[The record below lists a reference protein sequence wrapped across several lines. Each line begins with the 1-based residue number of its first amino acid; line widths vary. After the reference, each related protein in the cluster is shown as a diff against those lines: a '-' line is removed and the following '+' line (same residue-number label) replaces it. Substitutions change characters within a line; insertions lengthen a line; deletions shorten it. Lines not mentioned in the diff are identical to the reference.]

1 VNPSYLDETAMTTV
15 TRVKKRDGRLVE
27 FDQIKITNAIYK
39 ALYAVEGKDG
49 DTAKNISDKV
59 VEKLNAK
66 YAGKTPGVEAIQD
79 IVVDTLYESGHIRVA
94 DDYQAY
100 RTKKAELRTLRGELG
115 ILDEPK
121 LTVNAMEVLE
131 KRYLLKNEK
140 GNLVETPTGMFMRVA
155 KAVAE
160 ADKKYGADSAASA
173 KEFYETMSKLEF
185 LPNSPTLFN
194 AGTKTGFALS
204 ACYVLP
210 VEDSLEGIF
219 TSLKNMALIEQTG
232 GGVGFDFSRLRP
244 AGDVVKTTMGV
255 ASGPV
260 SFMKIFDA
268 ATEVIKAGGRRRGAM
283 MAILR
288 VDHPDVIDF
297 ITAKTHTG
305 VLTNFNISVT
315 ATDAFMQA
323 VEDNTD
329 YDLINPRTKQP
340 VKRLSARYVWD
351 RLIDNAWRSGDPGI
365 VFIDEINRHNPTPAI
380 GVIESTNP
388 CGEQPLLPYES
399 CNLGSINLS
408 KMLRGTEIDYEKLQK
423 TVHTAIHFLDNVIDV
438 NPYPLRETDA
448 ITRANR
454 KIGLGVMGFADLLI
468 LLGIPYDS
476 VKATEIGEQI
486 ARFINEEAGKAS
498 EQLGLTRGNFPNF
511 EESIWKSK
519 FRARRNATVT
529 TVAPTGT
536 ISIIAGCS
544 SGIEPLFAVAFM
556 RHVLEGARLFEL
568 HPIFEQL
575 SKERGFYG
583 GETLDKIVSHGTI
596 KDIEGV
602 PEDIRRIFVTAHNIA
617 PEWHVRIQAAF
628 QKYIE
633 NAVSKTV
640 NLPEDASLSDVEGVY
655 HLAYRLHC
663 KGVTVY
669 RYGSKG
675 AQILNLGVEAR
686 GEGKAATASA
696 EYAGGRPIEGCEVC
710 G

>member
-1 VNPSYLDETAMTTV
+1 MTGTV
-15 TRVKKRDGRLVE
+15 GKVTKRDGRLVP
-27 FDQIKITNAIYK
+27 FDQAKITNAIYK

-49 DTAKNISDKV
+49 DTAKAVSDRV
-59 VEKLNAK
+59 VEKLK
-66 YAGKTPGVEAIQD
+66 QYPGQTPGVEAIQD
-79 IVVDTLYESGHIRVA
+79 LVVETLRETGHPRVA
-94 DDYQAY
+94 DDYQTY
-100 RTKKAELRTLRGELG
+100 RERKAELRALRGELG
-115 ILDEPK
+115 IQDEPK

-131 KRYLLKNEK
+131 KRYLLKDEE
-140 GNLVETPTGMFMRVA
+140 GNLAETPTGMFLRVA
-155 KAVAE
+155 EAVAE
-160 ADKKYGADSAASA
+160 ADKKYGDDPAASA
-173 KEFYETMSKLEF
+173 EEFYAAMSRLEF

-210 VEDSLEGIF
+210 IEDSLEGIF

-288 VDHPDVIDF
+288 VDHPDVIEF
-297 ITAKTHTG
+297 ITAKTRPG
-305 VLTNFNISVT
+305 ALTNFNISVT

-323 VEDNTD
+323 VENNED
-329 YDLINPRTKQP
+329 YTLINPRTKKP
-340 VKRLSARYVWD
+340 VKRLGARYVWD
-351 RLIDNAWRSGDPGI
+351 RLVDNAWRSGDPGI
-365 VFIDEINRHNPTPAI
+365 IFIDEVNRHNPTPTLGPMA
-380 GVIESTNP
+380 STNP

-408 KMLRGTEIDYEKLQK
+408 KMLRGGAVDWEKLGK
-423 TVHTAIHFLDNVIDV
+423 TVRTAVHFLDNVIDI
-438 NPYPLRETDA
+438 NPYPLRETDE

-468 LLGIPYDS
+468 LMDAPYDS
-476 VKATEIGEQI
+476 ERAAEIGEEI

-498 EQLGLTRGNFPNF
+498 ERLGLERGSFPNF
-511 EESIWKSK
+511 GGSIWKGK
-519 FRARRNATVT
+519 YRARRNATVT

-544 SGIEPLFAVAFM
+544 SGVEPLFAVAFM

-568 HPIFEQL
+568 HPIFEKIA
-575 SKERGFYG
+575 KERGFYS
-583 GETLDKIVSHGTI
+583 GETLEKIVSHGTI
-596 KDIEGV
+596 GDVEDV
-602 PEDIRRIFVTAHNIA
+602 PEDVRRLFVTAHDIA

-628 QKYIE
+628 QRHTE

-640 NLPEDASLSDVEGVY
+640 NLPEDASLSDVEGVFR
-655 HLAYRLHC
+655 LAYRLRC

-675 AQILNLGVEAR
+675 TQVLNLG
-686 GEGKAATASA
+686 GEGRVATASA

>member
-1 VNPSYLDETAMTTV
+1 MTGTV
-15 TRVKKRDGRLVE
+15 GKVTKRDGRLVP
-27 FDQIKITNAIYK
+27 FDQAKITNAIYK

-49 DTAKNISDKV
+49 DTAKAVSDRV
-59 VEKLNAK
+59 VEKLK
-66 YAGKTPGVEAIQD
+66 QYPGQTPGVEAIQD
-79 IVVDTLYESGHIRVA
+79 LVVETLRETGHPRVA
-94 DDYQAY
+94 DDYQTY
-100 RTKKAELRTLRGELG
+100 RERKAELRALRGELG
-115 ILDEPK
+115 IQDEPK

-131 KRYLLKNEK
+131 KRYLLKDEE
-140 GNLVETPTGMFMRVA
+140 GNLAETPTGMFLRVA
-155 KAVAE
+155 EAVAE
-160 ADKKYGADSAASA
+160 ADKKYGDDPAASA
-173 KEFYETMSKLEF
+173 EEFYAAMSRLEF

-210 VEDSLEGIF
+210 IEDSLEGIF

-297 ITAKTHTG
+297 ITAKTRPG
-305 VLTNFNISVT
+305 ALTNFNISVT
-315 ATDAFMQA
+315 ATDAFVQA
-323 VEDNTD
+323 VENNED
-329 YDLINPRTKQP
+329 YTLINPRTKKP
-340 VKRLSARYVWD
+340 VKRLGARYVWD
-351 RLIDNAWRSGDPGI
+351 RLVDNAWRSGDPGI
-365 VFIDEINRHNPTPAI
+365 IFIDEVNRHNPTPTLGPMA
-380 GVIESTNP
+380 STNP

-408 KMLRGTEIDYEKLQK
+408 KMLRGGAVDWEKLGK
-423 TVHTAIHFLDNVIDV
+423 TVRTAVHFLDNVIDI
-438 NPYPLRETDA
+438 NPYPLRETDE

-468 LLGIPYDS
+468 LMDAPYDS
-476 VKATEIGEQI
+476 ERAAEIGEEI

-498 EQLGLTRGNFPNF
+498 ERLGLERGSFPNF
-511 EESIWKSK
+511 GGSIWKGK
-519 FRARRNATVT
+519 YRARRNATVT

-544 SGIEPLFAVAFM
+544 SGVEPLFAVAFM

-568 HPIFEQL
+568 HPIFEKIA
-575 SKERGFYG
+575 KERGFYS
-583 GETLDKIVSHGTI
+583 GETLEKIVSHGTI
-596 KDIEGV
+596 GDVEDV
-602 PEDIRRIFVTAHNIA
+602 PEDVRRLFVTAHDIA
-617 PEWHVRIQAAF
+617 PEWHIRIQAAF
-628 QKYIE
+628 QRHTE

-640 NLPEDASLSDVEGVY
+640 NLPEDASLSDVEGVFR
-655 HLAYRLHC
+655 LAYRLRC

-675 AQILNLGVEAR
+675 TQVLNLG
-686 GEGKAATASA
+686 GEGRVATASA

>member
-1 VNPSYLDETAMTTV
+1 MIHRIFEETMTA
-15 TRVKKRDGRLVE
+15 TRVKKRDGRLVD
-27 FDQIKITNAIYK
+27 FDQSKITNAIFK
-39 ALYAVEGKDG
+39 ALMAVEGNG
-49 DTAKNISDKV
+49 DAAKIISDRV
-59 VEKLNAK
+59 VEKINVR
-66 YAGKTPGVEAIQD
+66 YEGKTPGVEAIQD
-79 IVVDTLYESGHIRVA
+79 LVVQTLHEEGYTRVA
-94 DDYQAY
+94 DNYQSY

-121 LTVNAMEVLE
+121 LTVNALEVLE
-131 KRYLLKNEK
+131 KRYLLRDDK
-140 GNLVETPTGMFMRVA
+140 GNLMETPTGMFMRVA

-160 ADKKYGADSAASA
+160 ADRNYGCDPAAA
-173 KEFYETMSKLEF
+173 ANEFYMIMSRLDF

-194 AGTKTGFALS
+194 AGTRTGFALS

-244 AGDVVKTTMGV
+244 SGDIVKTTMGV

-288 VDHPDVIDF
+288 VDHPDVLEF
-297 ITAKTHTG
+297 ITAKTRPG

-315 ATDAFMQA
+315 ATDAFMKA
-323 VEDNTD
+323 VTNGGE
-329 YDLINPRTKQP
+329 YELINPRTKQP
-340 VKRLSARYVWD
+340 IKHLNARYVWD
-351 RLIDNAWRSGDPGI
+351 RLIDNAWRSGDPGV
-365 VFIDEINRHNPTPAI
+365 VFIDEVNRYNPTPSV

-399 CNLGSINLS
+399 CNLGSINLA
-408 KMLRGTEIDYEKLQK
+408 KMIYGTEIDWEKLRK
-423 TVHTAIHFLDNVIDV
+423 TVQTAIHFLDNVIDI
-438 NPYPLRETDA
+438 NPYPLKETDV

-468 LLGIPYDS
+468 LLGVPYDS
-476 VKATEIGEQI
+476 EKAVEIGDQV

-498 EQLGLTRGNFPNF
+498 EQLAMRRGSFPNF
-511 EESIWKSK
+511 DKSIWKSR
-519 FRARRNATVT
+519 FMVRRNATVT
-529 TVAPTGT
+529 TIAPTGS

-544 SGIEPLFAVAFM
+544 SGVEPLFAVAFM

-568 HPIFEQL
+568 HSIFEQMA
-575 SKERGFYG
+575 KERGFYG
-583 GETLDKIVSHGTI
+583 GETLEKIVSHGTI
-596 KDIEGV
+596 KDIEGI
-602 PEDIRRIFVTAHNIA
+602 PEEIRRLFVTAHDIA

-628 QKYIE
+628 QRHCE

-640 NLPEDASLSDVEGVY
+640 NLPEDASISDVEKVY
-655 HLAYRLHC
+655 RLAYELHC
-663 KGVTVY
+663 KGVTIY

-675 AQILNLGVEAR
+675 AQVLNLGVESR
-686 GEGKAATASA
+686 GEGNVATASA

>member
-1 VNPSYLDETAMTTV
+1 MAGAVK
-15 TRVKKRDGRLVE
+15 RVRKRDGRLVD
-27 FDQIKITNAIYK
+27 FDQGKITHAIYK
-39 ALYAVEGKDG
+39 ALFAVEGKDG
-49 DTAKNISDKV
+49 DTAKTVSDRV
-59 VEKLNAK
+59 VEKLSK
-66 YAGKTPGVEAIQD
+66 LYTGKTAGVEAIQD
-79 IVVDTLYESGHIRVA
+79 IVVETLRETGHDLVA
-94 DDYQAY
+94 LDYQSY
-100 RTKKAELRTLRGELG
+100 RERKAGLRALRGELG

-121 LTVNAMEVLE
+121 LTVNAIEVLE
-131 KRYLLKNEK
+131 KRYLLKNER
-140 GNLVETPTGMFMRVA
+140 GELIETPTGMFWR
-155 KAVAE
+155 VAE
-160 ADKKYGADSAASA
+160 AVAFADEKYRGDSKAAA
-173 KEFYETMSKLEF
+173 KEFYSAMSRLEF

-219 TSLKNMALIEQTG
+219 TSLKNMALVEQTG

-288 VDHPDVIDF
+288 VDHPDVIEF
-297 ITAKTHTG
+297 ITAKTHPG
-305 VLTNFNISVT
+305 VLTNFNISV
-315 ATDAFMQA
+315 AVTDAFMDA
-323 VEDNTD
+323 VEGNND

-340 VKRLSARYVWD
+340 VTKLSARYVWD
-351 RLIDNAWRSGDPGI
+351 RLVDNAWRSGDPGI
-365 VFIDEINRHNPTPAI
+365 VFIDEVNRHNPTPFV

-408 KMLRGTEIDYEKLQK
+408 KMFIEGAVDWDKLRRTTY
-423 TVHTAIHFLDNVIDV
+423 TAVHFLDNVIDV
-438 NPYPLRETDA
+438 NPYPLKETDK

-468 LLGIPYDS
+468 LMGVPYDS
-476 VKATEIGEQI
+476 EKATEIGEEI
-486 ARFINEEAGKAS
+486 VKFINEEAGKAS
-498 EQLGLTRGNFPNF
+498 ERLGLERGSFPNF
-511 EESIWKSK
+511 ETSIWKGK
-519 FRARRNATVT
+519 FKARRNATVT
-529 TVAPTGT
+529 TIAPTGT

-544 SGIEPLFAVAFM
+544 SGVEPLFAVAFM
-556 RHVLEGARLFEL
+556 RHVLEGTRLFEL
-568 HPIFEQL
+568 HPIFEEL
-575 SKERGFYG
+575 AKRRGFYG
-583 GETLDKIVSHGTI
+583 GETLERVVSHGTI
-596 KDIEGV
+596 RDVEGI
-602 PEDIRRIFVTAHNIA
+602 PEDLRRIFVTAHDIA
-617 PEWHVRIQAAF
+617 PEWHVKIQAAF
-628 QKYIE
+628 QRHTE

-640 NLPEDASLSDVEGVY
+640 NLPEDASLNDVENVF
-655 HLAYRLHC
+655 HLAYKLGC

-675 AQILNLGVEAR
+675 VQVLNLGVESR
-686 GEGKAATASA
+686 GEEKVATAEA
-696 EYAGGRPIEGCEVC
+696 EYAGGRPIKGCEVC

>member
-1 VNPSYLDETAMTTV
+1 MAGAVK
-15 TRVKKRDGRLVE
+15 RVRKRDGRLVD
-27 FDQIKITNAIYK
+27 FDQGKITHAIYK
-39 ALYAVEGKDG
+39 ALFAVEGKDG
-49 DTAKNISDKV
+49 DAAKTVSDRV
-59 VEKLNAK
+59 VEKLSK
-66 YAGKTPGVEAIQD
+66 LYAGKTPGVEAIQD
-79 IVVDTLYESGHIRVA
+79 IVVETLRETGHDLVA
-94 DDYQAY
+94 LDYQSY
-100 RTKKAELRTLRGELG
+100 RERKAGLRALRGELG

-121 LTVNAMEVLE
+121 LTVNAIEVLE

-140 GNLVETPTGMFMRVA
+140 GELIETPTGMFWR
-155 KAVAE
+155 VAE
-160 ADKKYGADSAASA
+160 AVALADEKYRGDSKAAA
-173 KEFYETMSKLEF
+173 KEFYGAMSRLEF
-185 LPNSPTLFN
+185 IPNSPTLFN

-210 VEDSLEGIF
+210 IEDSLEGIF
-219 TSLKNMALIEQTG
+219 TSLKNMALVEQTG

-288 VDHPDVIDF
+288 VDHPDVIEF
-297 ITAKTHTG
+297 ITAKTHPG

-315 ATDAFMQA
+315 VTDAFMDA
-323 VEDNTD
+323 VEGNND

-340 VKRLSARYVWD
+340 VTKLSARYVWD
-351 RLIDNAWRSGDPGI
+351 RLVDNAWRSGDPGI
-365 VFIDEINRHNPTPAI
+365 VFIDEVNRHNPTPVV

-408 KMLRGTEIDYEKLQK
+408 KMFREGAVDWDKLRRTTY
-423 TVHTAIHFLDNVIDV
+423 TAVHFLDNVIDV
-438 NPYPLRETDA
+438 NPYPLKETDK

-468 LLGIPYDS
+468 LMGVPYDS
-476 VKATEIGEQI
+476 EKATEIGEEI
-486 ARFINEEAGKAS
+486 AKFINEEAGKAS
-498 EQLGLTRGNFPNF
+498 ERLGLERGSFPNF
-511 EESIWKSK
+511 EASIWKGK
-519 FRARRNATVT
+519 FKARRNATVT
-529 TVAPTGT
+529 TIAPTGT

-568 HPIFEQL
+568 HPIFEEIA
-575 SKERGFYG
+575 KKRGFYG
-583 GETLDKIVSHGTI
+583 ETLEKIVSHGTI
-596 KDIEGV
+596 REVEGI
-602 PEDIRRIFVTAHNIA
+602 PEDLRRVFVTAHDIP
-617 PEWHVRIQAAF
+617 PEWHVKIQAAF
-628 QKYIE
+628 QRHTE

-640 NLPEDASLSDVEGVY
+640 NLPEDASLNDVENVF
-655 HLAYRLHC
+655 HLAYKLGC

-675 AQILNLGVEAR
+675 VQVLNLGVESR
-686 GEGKAATASA
+686 GEEKVATAEA

>member
-1 VNPSYLDETAMTTV
+1 MAGAVK
-15 TRVKKRDGRLVE
+15 RVRKRDGRLVD
-27 FDQIKITNAIYK
+27 FDQGKITHAIYK
-39 ALYAVEGKDG
+39 ALFAVEGKDG
-49 DTAKNISDKV
+49 DAAKTVSDRV
-59 VEKLNAK
+59 VEKLSK
-66 YAGKTPGVEAIQD
+66 LYAGKTPGVEAIQD
-79 IVVDTLYESGHIRVA
+79 IVVETLRETGHDLVA
-94 DDYQAY
+94 LDYQSY
-100 RTKKAELRTLRGELG
+100 RERKAGLRALRGELG

-121 LTVNAMEVLE
+121 LTVNAIEVLE

-140 GNLVETPTGMFMRVA
+140 GELIETPTGMFWR
-155 KAVAE
+155 VAE
-160 ADKKYGADSAASA
+160 AVAFADEKYRGDSKAAA
-173 KEFYETMSKLEF
+173 KEFYGAMSRLEF
-185 LPNSPTLFN
+185 IPNSPTLFN

-210 VEDSLEGIF
+210 IEDSLEGIF
-219 TSLKNMALIEQTG
+219 TSLKNMALVEQTG

-288 VDHPDVIDF
+288 VDHPDVIEF
-297 ITAKTHTG
+297 ITAKTHPG

-315 ATDAFMQA
+315 VTDAFMDA
-323 VEDNTD
+323 VEGNND

-340 VKRLSARYVWD
+340 VTKLSARYVWD
-351 RLIDNAWRSGDPGI
+351 RLVDNAWRSGDPGI
-365 VFIDEINRHNPTPAI
+365 VFIDEVNRHNPTPVV

-408 KMLRGTEIDYEKLQK
+408 KMFREGAVDWDKLRRTTY
-423 TVHTAIHFLDNVIDV
+423 TAVHFLDNVIDV
-438 NPYPLRETDA
+438 NPYPLKETDK

-468 LLGIPYDS
+468 LMGVPYDS
-476 VKATEIGEQI
+476 EKATESGEEI
-486 ARFINEEAGKAS
+486 AKFINEEAGKAS
-498 EQLGLTRGNFPNF
+498 ERLGLERGSFPNF
-511 EESIWKSK
+511 EASIWKGK
-519 FRARRNATVT
+519 FKARRNATVT
-529 TVAPTGT
+529 TIAPTGT

-568 HPIFEQL
+568 HPIFEEIA
-575 SKERGFYG
+575 KRRGFYG
-583 GETLDKIVSHGTI
+583 ETLEKIVSHGTI
-596 KDIEGV
+596 REVEGI
-602 PEDIRRIFVTAHNIA
+602 PEDLRRVFVTAHDIP
-617 PEWHVRIQAAF
+617 PEWHVKIQAAF
-628 QKYIE
+628 QRHTE

-640 NLPEDASLSDVEGVY
+640 NLPEDASLNDVENVF
-655 HLAYRLHC
+655 HLAYKLGC

-675 AQILNLGVEAR
+675 VQVLNLGVESR
-686 GEGKAATASA
+686 GEEKVATAEA

>member
-1 VNPSYLDETAMTTV
+1 MTGTAGKV
-15 TRVKKRDGRLVE
+15 TKRDGRLVP
-27 FDQIKITNAIYK
+27 FDQAKITNAIYK

-49 DTAKNISDKV
+49 DTAKAVSDRV
-59 VEKLNAK
+59 VEKLK
-66 YAGKTPGVEAIQD
+66 QYPGQTPGVEAIQD
-79 IVVDTLYESGHIRVA
+79 LVVETLRETGHPRVA
-94 DDYQAY
+94 DDYQTY
-100 RTKKAELRTLRGELG
+100 RERKAELRALRGELG
-115 ILDEPK
+115 IQDEPK

-131 KRYLLKNEK
+131 KRYLLKDEE
-140 GNLVETPTGMFMRVA
+140 GNLAETPTGMFLRVA
-155 KAVAE
+155 EAVAE
-160 ADKKYGADSAASA
+160 ADKKYGDDPAASA
-173 KEFYETMSKLEF
+173 EEFYAAMSRLEF

-210 VEDSLEGIF
+210 IEDSLEGIF

-297 ITAKTHTG
+297 ITAKTRPG
-305 VLTNFNISVT
+305 VLTNFNTSVA

-323 VEDNTD
+323 VENNED
-329 YDLINPRTKQP
+329 YTLINPRTKKP
-340 VKRLSARYVWD
+340 VKRLGARYVWD
-351 RLIDNAWRSGDPGI
+351 RLVDNAWRSGDPGI
-365 VFIDEINRHNPTPAI
+365 IFIDEVNRHNPTPTLGPMA
-380 GVIESTNP
+380 STNP

-408 KMLRGTEIDYEKLQK
+408 KMLRGGAVDWEKLGK

-438 NPYPLRETDA
+438 NPYPLKETDE

-468 LLGIPYDS
+468 LMDAPYDS
-476 VKATEIGEQI
+476 ERAAEIGEEI

-498 EQLGLTRGNFPNF
+498 ERLGLERGSFPNF
-511 EESIWKSK
+511 GGSIWKGK
-519 FRARRNATVT
+519 YGARRNATVT

-544 SGIEPLFAVAFM
+544 SGVEPLFAVAFM

-568 HPIFEQL
+568 HPIFEKIA
-575 SKERGFYG
+575 KERGFYS
-583 GETLDKIVSHGTI
+583 GETLEKIVSHGTI
-596 KDIEGV
+596 GDVEDV
-602 PEDIRRIFVTAHNIA
+602 PEDVRRLFVTAHDIA

-628 QKYIE
+628 QRHTE

-640 NLPEDASLSDVEGVY
+640 NLPEDASLSDVEGVFR
-655 HLAYRLHC
+655 LAYRLRC

-675 AQILNLGVEAR
+675 TQVLNLG
-686 GEGKAATASA
+686 GEGRVATASA

>member
-1 VNPSYLDETAMTTV
+1 MTGTV
-15 TRVKKRDGRLVE
+15 GKVTKRDGRLVP
-27 FDQIKITNAIYK
+27 FDQAKITNAIYK

-49 DTAKNISDKV
+49 DTAKAVSDRV
-59 VEKLNAK
+59 VEKLK
-66 YAGKTPGVEAIQD
+66 QYPGQTPGVEAIQD
-79 IVVDTLYESGHIRVA
+79 LVVETLRETGHPRVA
-94 DDYQAY
+94 DDYQTY
-100 RTKKAELRTLRGELG
+100 RERKAELRALRGELG
-115 ILDEPK
+115 IQDEPK

-131 KRYLLKNEK
+131 KRYLLKDEE
-140 GNLVETPTGMFMRVA
+140 GNLAETPTGMFLRVA
-155 KAVAE
+155 EAVAE
-160 ADKKYGADSAASA
+160 ADKKYGDDPAASA
-173 KEFYETMSKLEF
+173 EEFYAAMSRLEF

-210 VEDSLEGIF
+210 IEDSLEGIF

-288 VDHPDVIDF
+288 VDHPDVIEF
-297 ITAKTHTG
+297 ITAKTRPG
-305 VLTNFNISVT
+305 ALTNFNISVT

-323 VEDNTD
+323 VENNED
-329 YDLINPRTKQP
+329 YTLINPRTKKP
-340 VKRLSARYVWD
+340 VKRLGARYVWD
-351 RLIDNAWRSGDPGI
+351 RLVDNAWRSGDPGI
-365 VFIDEINRHNPTPAI
+365 IFIDEVNRHNPTPTLGPMA
-380 GVIESTNP
+380 STNP

-408 KMLRGTEIDYEKLQK
+408 KMLRGGAVDWEKLGK
-423 TVHTAIHFLDNVIDV
+423 TVRTAVHFLDNVIDI
-438 NPYPLRETDA
+438 NPYPLKETDE

-468 LLGIPYDS
+468 LMDAPYDS
-476 VKATEIGEQI
+476 ERAAEIGEEI

-498 EQLGLTRGNFPNF
+498 ERLGLERGSFPNF
-511 EESIWKSK
+511 GGSIWKGK
-519 FRARRNATVT
+519 YRARRNATVT

-544 SGIEPLFAVAFM
+544 SGVEPLFAVAFM

-568 HPIFEQL
+568 HPIFEKIA
-575 SKERGFYG
+575 KERGFYS
-583 GETLDKIVSHGTI
+583 GETLEKIVSHGTI
-596 KDIEGV
+596 GDVEDV
-602 PEDIRRIFVTAHNIA
+602 PEDVRRLFVTAHDIA

-628 QKYIE
+628 QRHTE

-640 NLPEDASLSDVEGVY
+640 NLPEDASLSDVEGVFR
-655 HLAYRLHC
+655 LAYRLRC

-675 AQILNLGVEAR
+675 TQVLNLG
-686 GEGKAATASA
+686 GEGRVATASA

>member
-1 VNPSYLDETAMTTV
+1 MTGTV
-15 TRVKKRDGRLVE
+15 GKVTKRDGRLVP
-27 FDQIKITNAIYK
+27 FDQAKITNAIYK

-49 DTAKNISDKV
+49 DTAKAVSDRV
-59 VEKLNAK
+59 VEKLK
-66 YAGKTPGVEAIQD
+66 QYPGQTPGVEAIQD
-79 IVVDTLYESGHIRVA
+79 LVVETLRETGHPRVA
-94 DDYQAY
+94 DDYQTY
-100 RTKKAELRTLRGELG
+100 RERKAELRALRGELG
-115 ILDEPK
+115 IQDEPK

-131 KRYLLKNEK
+131 KRYLLKDEE
-140 GNLVETPTGMFMRVA
+140 GNLAETPTGMFLRVA
-155 KAVAE
+155 EAVAE
-160 ADKKYGADSAASA
+160 ADKKYGDDPAASA
-173 KEFYETMSKLEF
+173 EEFYAAMSRLEF

-210 VEDSLEGIF
+210 IEDSLEGIF

-297 ITAKTHTG
+297 ITAKTRPG
-305 VLTNFNISVT
+305 ALTNFNISVT

-323 VEDNTD
+323 VENNED
-329 YDLINPRTKQP
+329 YTLINPRTKKP
-340 VKRLSARYVWD
+340 VKRLGARYVWD
-351 RLIDNAWRSGDPGI
+351 RLVDNAWRSGDPGI
-365 VFIDEINRHNPTPAI
+365 IFIDEVNRHNPTPTLGPMA
-380 GVIESTNP
+380 STNP

-408 KMLRGTEIDYEKLQK
+408 KMLRGGAVDWEKLGK
-423 TVHTAIHFLDNVIDV
+423 TVRTAVHFLDNVIDI
-438 NPYPLRETDA
+438 NPYPLRETDE

-468 LLGIPYDS
+468 LMDAPYDS
-476 VKATEIGEQI
+476 ERAAEIGEEI

-498 EQLGLTRGNFPNF
+498 ERLGLERGSFPNF
-511 EESIWKSK
+511 GGSIWKGK
-519 FRARRNATVT
+519 YRARRNATVT

-544 SGIEPLFAVAFM
+544 SGVEPLFAVAFM

-568 HPIFEQL
+568 HPIFEKIA
-575 SKERGFYG
+575 KERGFYS
-583 GETLDKIVSHGTI
+583 GETLEKIVSHGTI
-596 KDIEGV
+596 GDVEDV
-602 PEDIRRIFVTAHNIA
+602 PEDVRRLFVTAHDIA

-628 QKYIE
+628 QRHTE

-640 NLPEDASLSDVEGVY
+640 NLPEDASLSDVEGVFR
-655 HLAYRLHC
+655 LAYRLRC

-675 AQILNLGVEAR
+675 TQVLNLG
-686 GEGKAATASA
+686 GEGRVATASA